1 MIYLLTASWKIV
13 GIKFSEL
20 SNKLFGCAIEVHRAL
35 GPGLLESTYE
45 QCLARE
51 LALNGIDFELQVA
64 VPVEYKGLKL
74 DCGYRTD
81 LIVAGEDPAG
91 ILDQFQREE
100 TDRRAEEPGP
110 LIFSTMKSMKNMKM
124 AE

>member
-1 MIYLLTASWKIV
+1 LLTASWKIV

-20 SNKLFGCAIEVHRAL
+20 SNKLIGWAIEVHREL

-74 DCGYRTD
+74 DCGYRAD